1 MYYRPMH
8 SVIYDTLFNRS
19 QPIMQFCDRFPCFAS
34 QDKAHHTAH
43 NIIHVSMESAIFND
57 HHGTPTAFLMNFTK
71 PVKLTKTLIAYHY
84 WRWNS
89 FSCDY
94 FKKSWKLL
102 ESGFPDRYF
111 GRSMLDCKPYCEQSS
126 HRYVLHCNA
135 WDLHGELPTASE
147 PSYLHV
153 HVRIW

>member
-1 MYYRPMH
+1 MCYRPMH

-19 QPIMQFCDRFPCFAS
+19 QPITQFCDHFPCFAS
-34 QDKAHHTAH
+34 QDRTHHTAH
-43 NIIHVSMESAIFND
+43 NIIHVSMESAMFND
-57 HHGTPTAFLMNFTK
+57 HHGTPTAFLTNFTK
-71 PVKLTKTLIAYHY
+71 TVTLTKTPIACHY

-111 GRSMLDCKPYCEQSS
+111 GRSMLDCKPHWLWTVIAQVCIALY
-126 HRYVLHCNA
+126 NA
-135 WDLHGELPTASE
+135 WEICMASY
-147 PSYLHV
+147 P
-153 HVRIW
+153 